1 MAETIKILYEGLPV
15 DADQMEFKHTGGQ
28 FEVLELADGNS
39 VKASYEMISI
49 FKLRGKLKDNGEP
62 IYVCNARMGLE
73 TILGKG
79 E

>member
-15 DADQMEFKHTGGQ
+15 EADQMEFKSTGGQ
-28 FEVLELADGNS
+28 VEMLELEDGNA
-39 VKASYEMISI
+39 VKASYQMISI
-49 FKLRGKLKDNGEP
+49 FKLRGKTKENGEP
-62 IYVCNARMGLE
+62 IYVCNAKLSLD